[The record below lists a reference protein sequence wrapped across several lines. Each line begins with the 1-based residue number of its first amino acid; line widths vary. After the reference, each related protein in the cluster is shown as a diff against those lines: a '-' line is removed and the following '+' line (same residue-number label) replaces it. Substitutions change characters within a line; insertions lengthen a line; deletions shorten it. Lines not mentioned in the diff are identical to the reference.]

1 MLLVS
6 YVRKVTATVP
16 SSSVIAATVQQPVS
30 PPVVTT
36 TTQVVD
42 SDNPDWTYDP
52 NEPRYC
58 TCNQVSYGDM
68 VACDNSDVRP
78 INYLFLSSYV
88 ISFNITQCAVRKVIR
103 INLFIFFGFFQCP
116 FEWFHYPCV
125 GISAPPKGKWYCPQ
139 CTSSMKRRGGRK
151 N

>member
-1 MLLVS
+1 
-6 YVRKVTATVP
+6 KVTATVP

-42 SDNPDWTYDP
+42 PDNPDWTYDP

-58 TCNQVSYGDM
+58 ICNQVSYGDM
-68 VACDNSDVRP
+68 VACDNSD
-78 INYLFLSSYV
+78 
-88 ISFNITQCAVRKVIR
+88 
-103 INLFIFFGFFQCP
+103 CP

-125 GISAPPKGKWYCPQ
+125 GITAPPKGKWYCPQ